1 MKKNL
6 RTQELTQRSLNELFQ
21 NYWTEVYSFAKSKTR
36 NHHNA
41 EDLTCETFTKAFL
54 KIKSYDPNREFK
66 NWIFTICKNTF
77 LDNTRKV
84 GKTIS
89 YLEDQLY
96 SQIQDTA
103 LSPSEQIV
111 LKEKYDYTL
120 NTINKLR
127 KGDKQIITLFYLD
140 DLSYKQISADLNIS
154 YANARTRLNRAK
166 YRLRSQLN

>member
-1 MKKNL
+1 MTKNL
-6 RTQELTQRSLNELFQ
+6 RTQELTERSLNELFQ
-21 NYWTEVYSFAKSKTR
+21 NYWTEVYSFAKLKTR

-77 LDNTRKV
+77 LDNRRKA
-84 GKTIS
+84 GNTIS
-89 YLEDQLY
+89 YLEDQLH

-103 LSPSEQIV
+103 LSPLEQIV
-111 LKEKYDYTL
+111 LKEEYRNIL
-120 NTINKLR
+120 NTINKLK

-140 DLSYKQISADLNIS
+140 DLSHKEVSAELNIS

-166 YRLRSQLN
+166 HILRSQLN

>member
-36 NHHNA
+36 NHHKA

-54 KIKSYDPNREFK
+54 KIESYNPNKQFK

-77 LDNTRKV
+77 LDSRRKASNTF
-84 GKTIS
+84 S

-96 SQIQDTA
+96 FQINDTA
-103 LSPSEQIV
+103 PSPVNQMI
-111 LKEKYDYTL
+111 LKEQYLNTL
-120 NTINKLR
+120 NAISQLGE
-127 KGDKQIITLFYLD
+127 GDKQIITLYYLD
-140 DLSYKQISADLNIS
+140 DLSYNQISADLNIS

-166 YRLRSQLN
+166 HRLRGLLN